1 MEKQEAIIK
10 VENVSIKFNLSTERF
25 DTFKEYVIKSLKNQV
40 SYEEFWALKNVSFE
54 VYRGDSIL
62 HASILCSR

>member
-25 DTFKEYVIKSLKNQV
+25 DTFKRIC
-40 SYEEFWALKNVSFE
+40 
-54 VYRGDSIL
+54 D
-62 HASILCSR
+62 

>member
-10 VENVSIKFNLSTERF
+10 VDNVSIKFNLSTERF

-40 SYEEFWALKNVSFE
+40 SYEEL
-54 VYRGDSIL
+54 
-62 HASILCSR
+62 

>member
-54 VYRGDSIL
+54 VYRGDSL
-62 HASILCSR
+62 G